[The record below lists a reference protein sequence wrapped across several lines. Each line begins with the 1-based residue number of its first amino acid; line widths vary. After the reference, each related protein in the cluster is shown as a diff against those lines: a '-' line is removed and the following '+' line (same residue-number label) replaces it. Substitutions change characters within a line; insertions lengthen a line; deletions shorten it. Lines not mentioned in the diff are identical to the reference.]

1 MNVTEKKENE
11 NENERIEDR
20 ENLIERT
27 TTV

>member
-1 MNVTEKKENE
+1 MNVTEKKEKE
-11 NENERIEDR
+11 NENERIEER